1 MSLDSYH
8 KAPSVLMNLQ
18 PQFLVG
24 AIGKGDPS
32 SLKFKALLYR
42 GHSTHNSEKSN
53 NENLCETIDKPQK
66 PPVENED
73 PAYFCMSGLSPD
85 RLQVTPDSRTLII
98 FAHFRITPTTTPQGL
113 GVLTLSLLGTR
124 IF

>member
-1 MSLDSYH
+1 M
-8 KAPSVLMNLQ
+8 
-18 PQFLVG
+18 
-24 AIGKGDPS
+24 KGDPS
-32 SLKFKALLYR
+32 RPDFTAGTLRITL
-42 GHSTHNSEKSN
+42 

-98 FAHFRITPTTTPQGL
+98 SAHFRITPTTTPRRIDPIF
-113 GVLTLSLLGTR
+113 TR
-124 IF
+124 NPNFLKSPAQ